1 MAEKLRNMTAVYL
14 FREGKLL
21 MLYRVGSRVVAPSW
35 CGVGGHFEQAEL
47 NDPRACALRELREET
62 GWQAQRVEEIIR
74 FNPSYGSSD
83 QLFITWLATGLRWV
97 GMDADQDEVME
108 TGWFTFD
115 EINQLIARGEMPDG
129 LSLVP
134 LLQLMAQRR
143 SGPLTA

>member
-62 GWQAQRVEEIIR
+62 GLTEE
-74 FNPSYGSSD
+74 S
-83 QLFITWLATGLRWV
+83 LRSCV
-97 GMDADQDEVME
+97 CGISRCA
-108 TGWFTFD
+108 
-115 EINQLIARGEMPDG
+115 
-129 LSLVP
+129 
-134 LLQLMAQRR
+134 
-143 SGPLTA
+143 

>member
-1 MAEKLRNMTAVYL
+1 MK
-14 FREGKLL
+14 GKI
-21 MLYRVGSRVVAPSW
+21 RRSPRCAS
-35 CGVGGHFEQAEL
+35 CGKRPAG
-47 NDPRACALRELREET
+47 RRS
-62 GWQAQRVEEIIR
+62 VEEIIR

-83 QLFITWLATGLRWV
+83 QLFITWLATGLHWV

-115 EINQLIARGEMPDG
+115 EINKLIARGEMPDG

>member
-1 MAEKLRNMTAVYL
+1 MAIQDEKVLLIRHYRYLIDKVVWAIPSGGVDEEEDPAV
-14 FREGKLL
+14 
-21 MLYRVGSRVVAPSW
+21 
-35 CGVGGHFEQAEL
+35 AE
-47 NDPRACALRELREET
+47 LRELRKRPDGRRNALRRSFALT
-62 GWQAQRVEEIIR
+62 LLRQQRSAV
-74 FNPSYGSSD
+74 YH
-83 QLFITWLATGLRWV
+83 WLATGLRWV

-143 SGPLTA
+143 SGSLTA